1 MNKGYASGGALRMTR
16 PVERDALRRMHGSI
30 RELVEASGYEYV
42 WSELIMEEGR
52 PVLRVLLDSLGGINV
67 KDCEVVS
74 RKLGRML
81 DDLYPGL
88 PDRYFLQ
95 VSSPGV
101 ERPLMTLSDYGRF
114 AGKRAKVRLKEGVD
128 GRKNLT
134 GTILSAS
141 GDVVRFDEDELGEVA
156 LPFADISR
164 ANLLFEMPG
173 PSGPEVKGK
182 KKRGQQ

>member
-1 MNKGYASGGALRMTR
+1 MRMTR

>member
-1 MNKGYASGGALRMTR
+1 MTR

-30 RELVEASGYEYV
+30 RELVEVSGYEYV
-42 WSELIMEEGR
+42 WSGLIMEEGR
-52 PVLRVLLDSLGGINV
+52 PVLRVLIDSLGGVNV
-67 KDCEVVS
+67 KDCEIVS

-81 DDLYPGL
+81 DDLDPGL
-88 PDRYFLQ
+88 PERYYLQ

-101 ERPLMTLSDYGRF
+101 ERPLVSMSDFERF
-114 AGKRAKVRLKEGVD
+114 TRKRVKVRLKEGVN